1 MELIQWWFDKW
12 INSRC
17 HRWVPM
23 SGFEWLFLLRDSF
36 QWAFL
41 LLNCG
46 LAMIFIE
53 WVDSLLFSTSSSCGK
68 VAKSG
73 LFHSKNDPP
82 CDALS
87 SWCLLNYLIESLA
100 MIMSTLPAAYLL
112 DFIHLLIIF
121 FSSCS
126 QSSTNIWRG
135 KCCDCSAFE
144 DRHFRQF
151 QTLISSVDS
160 YLFLVFSWL
169 GECWEFFVQSSCKK
183 TPKMAVAIRQNLAW
197 STKNVSRW
205 LMCFTS
211 WTAIDIDSE
220 LLKNR

>member
-1 MELIQWWFDKW
+1 MGTDEWLRVAISPPWLFSMSVFAAQLRFGHDFHRMSWLFAIFHIVFLWQSGEKW
-12 INSRC
+12 IVPFEKRPAVWRTFQLMSLELFDWITC
-17 HRWVPM
+17 HDHVN
-23 SGFEWLFLLRDSF
+23 
-36 QWAFL
+36 A
-41 LLNCG
+41 
-46 LAMIFIE
+46 A
-53 WVDSLLFSTSSSCGK
+53 
-68 VAKSG
+68 SG
-73 LFHSKNDPP
+73 LFIGFYSFTYH
-82 CDALS
+82 
-87 SWCLLNYLIESLA
+87 
-100 MIMSTLPAAYLL
+100 
-112 DFIHLLIIF
+112 F
-121 FSSCS
+121 FLSCS

-211 WTAIDIDSE
+211 GTAIDIDSE